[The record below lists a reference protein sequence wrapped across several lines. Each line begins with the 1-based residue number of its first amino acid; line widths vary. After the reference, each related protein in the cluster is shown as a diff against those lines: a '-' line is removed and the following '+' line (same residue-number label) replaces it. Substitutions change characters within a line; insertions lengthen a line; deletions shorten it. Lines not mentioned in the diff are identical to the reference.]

1 MSNSK
6 FDIRDFRSALGQFPT
21 GVTVI
26 TALDDKGQPIGCTAS
41 SFNSVSIDPALVLW
55 SVDKSAFSAEIFR
68 NAEYFAVNVLSED
81 QVAISNCF
89 AGRGEDKFKD
99 VSYESG
105 LGGAPLFEGCGAQ
118 FECKTWNVY
127 EGGDH
132 LIIVGEVQKYSHND
146 SLSPLVFSSG
156 SYAVASPHQGTRTEN
171 IAKSG
176 NEFLEDYLLY
186 LLHSTISKG
195 HQHLYPRFMED
206 CDVTPEQWRILTI
219 LSQSRVISDEALSA
233 EVARPVNILSQTL
246 QLLSEK
252 GLVKYTDNLVSLTAQ
267 GTAMQSKLFSIAKDH
282 EKSLLSDLNDTQIAA
297 LKDALK
303 AIVNV

>member
-6 FDIRDFRSALGQFPT
+6 FDIRDFRGALGQFPT

-26 TALDDKGQPIGCTAS
+26 TALDENGDPIGCTAS

-55 SVDKSAFSAEIFR
+55 SVDKSAFSAEIFKKS
-68 NAEYFAVNVLSED
+68 EYFAVNVLSES

-99 VSYESG
+99 VSYNSG

-132 LIIVGEVQKYSHND
+132 LIIVGEVQKYSHDD
-146 SLSPLVFSSG
+146 SLSPLVFARG
-156 SYAVASPHQGTRTEN
+156 SYAVSTPHQGSHIEGSVN
-171 IAKSG
+171 SD
-176 NEFLEDYLLY
+176 NEFLDDYLLY
-186 LLHSTISKG
+186 LLNASVAKN
-195 HQHLYPRFMED
+195 QNELYPKFMDE
-206 CDVTPEQWRILTI
+206 CDITPEQWRILTI
-219 LSQSRVISDEALSA
+219 LTESSVVSDEALSE
-233 EVARPVNILSQTL
+233 EVARPVNILMQSL
-246 QLLSEK
+246 QLLSEQ
-252 GLVKYTDNLVSLTAQ
+252 GLVKYIDNLVCLTPT
-267 GTAMQSKLFSIAKDH
+267 GTAMQSKLFYIAKEH
-282 EKSLLSDLNDTQIAA
+282 EKSILSKLNDTQVAA
-297 LKDALK
+297 LKSALK